1 MAAYPTDFP
10 CPLIEPTAYEA
21 VPGLVRTTF
30 ENGLTK
36 QRRTHKKLPRLF
48 NLAFMIRQSPLYGRW
63 LNWADKTAW
72 SGFTIQL
79 PSDLAGAAGLELD
92 DLSMRFTSD
101 LRTQLVQ
108 TSKGYYWRVDVTAE
122 VTS

>member
-1 MAAYPTDFP
+1 MSAYPTDFP

-21 VPGLVRTTF
+21 VPGVVRTVF
-30 ENGLTK
+30 ENGLTR
-36 QRRTHKKLPRLF
+36 QRRIHGKLPRIF
-48 NLAFMIRQSPLYGRW
+48 KLAFMIRQSPLYGRW

-79 PSDLAGAAGLELD
+79 PSDIAGTAGLELTD
-92 DLSMRFTSD
+92 HSMRFIDD
-101 LRTQLVQ
+101 LRTELVR

-122 VTS
+122 VLS